1 MKLKSFTVVADT
13 KNRDLAAL
21 TDQTVNAWASDS
33 KNKKVQIVSI
43 NSSVDFHA
51 GGLGMAFVT
60 VVYTE
65 K

>member
-1 MKLKSFTVVADT
+1 MKVKSFTIVADT

-21 TDQTVNAWASDS
+21 SDQTVNAWLTL
-33 KNKKVQIVSI
+33 NKKVQVVDIST
-43 NSSVDFHA
+43 SVDFHA

-60 VVYTE
+60 LSYTE